1 MGGVVGTHLTDEGC
15 VQHAMT
21 VGETHK
27 GDGQVEGFMSA
38 EFWHLLCAIADDL
51 TFHGFDEKQ
60 DGNVR
65 TGAQAFV
72 QHQRG
77 GDVGVLHGFSVGQRK
92 RVGLDEHRTPLS
104 LNHVNHG
111 EEKQENHQEAVSLRQ
126 PNATSHTMAW
136 MKWFFT
142 FTP

>member
-1 MGGVVGTHLTDEGC
+1 M
-15 VQHAMT
+15 
-21 VGETHK
+21 ETFALAPMPSCSTN
-27 GDGQVEGFMSA
+27 VA
-38 EFWHLLCAIADDL
+38 ETLAS
-51 TFHGFDEKQ
+51 HGF
-60 DGNVR
+60 
-65 TGAQAFV
+65 
-72 QHQRG
+72 
-77 GDVGVLHGFSVGQRK
+77 VGPRK